1 MSKPHRQATDALP
14 FRLLIGTIVLCTFL
28 ILGVLAF
35 AIVNTNTRIDDSI
48 DVVKQGITCLLGS
61 IQESEQDVDRP
72 PEDEVATAC
81 AFFLEELDVDR

>member
-1 MSKPHRQATDALP
+1 MSKPHRRATDTLP
-14 FRLLIGTIVLCTFL
+14 FRLLIGTVVLCTFL

-48 DVVKQGITCLLGS
+48 DVVEQGITCLLGN
-61 IQESEQDVDRP
+61 IAGTEQNIDRP